1 MAGSR
6 PGVLGETG
14 TRGNEGGVQRTGRS
28 GQRWCQVEA
37 AGALVVARASEV
49 RLGAVDTDSYRRD
62 VDELV
67 IKLEALHQAVEETR
81 TA

>member
-1 MAGSR
+1 MLSLA
-6 PGVLGETG
+6 
-14 TRGNEGGVQRTGRS
+14 
-28 GQRWCQVEA
+28 
-37 AGALVVARASEV
+37 
-49 RLGAVDTDSYRRD
+49 GAVDTAAYQRD